1 MAEGLQ
7 EKCAVAGAVVDGDNA
22 AEIVRITLGE
32 TEHRGEDYSGIKAFS
47 HAGQLAVSEGAG
59 RASKVHTPT
68 SMRGLVGGLATG
80 HNRWATSGGSDIH
93 GQPIGPYGVA
103 HNGTLSNTRQLDAF
117 LRREGTRIDT
127 LNDSEKIA
135 AAISIF
141 ASQTS
146 LPDAVARTFP
156 MLEGAFSCVAMQKGK
171 KGRDEDD
178 TMVIWRDRNGIRPV
192 SVAKVGNG
200 FMAASETCVFDAV
213 GATYLRDVEPGEMVV
228 ATHNSLTSH
237 QLAPADPKFDMI
249 ELVYFM
255 RKDSLWRGQR
265 VGDIRQ
271 RFGANLAKEH
281 PISGENVRVVGVPE
295 SAVPFGLGY
304 VAAMKS
310 SLAGSLLVPPQYSQA
325 IIRSSKEKSRSFTQP
340 TPAERRQRVLDK
352 HGFQTDLIEGFDMVI
367 ADDSIVRDNTMP
379 IVVEEMRKHHPRSI
393 SVLIGSP
400 PIGFPNFQGI
410 AVPRQSELPASFLS
424 IEQIRKELDVDYL
437 GYLSLAGMV
446 AATGHPE
453 SDFDLSC
460 FNGVYPVDIDGRE
473 RDLVVPPWLLDN
485 ELSARAA

>member
-1 MAEGLQ
+1 MLRQMAEGLQ
-7 EKCAVAGAVVDGDNA
+7 EDCAVAGAVVDGKNA
-22 AEIVRITLGE
+22 AEFVRIALGE

-68 SMRGLVGGLATG
+68 TMRGMVGGLATG

-103 HNGTLSNTRQLDAF
+103 HNGTLSNTRRLDSF

-141 ASQTS
+141 ASQTN

-156 MLEGAFSCVAMQKGK
+156 MLEGAFSCVAMQKGR

-178 TMVIWRDRNGIRPV
+178 TMVIWRDHNGIRPV
-192 SVAKVGNG
+192 SVAKVDNG
-200 FMAASETCVFDAV
+200 FMAASETCAFDAV

-228 ATHNSLTSH
+228 ATSKGLSSY
-237 QLAPADPKFDMI
+237 QLAPADPKFDMF

-255 RKDSLWRGQR
+255 RKESIWRGQR

-281 PISGENVRVVGVPE
+281 PMSGENVRVIGVPE
-295 SAVPFGLGY
+295 SAVPLGLGY
-304 VAAMKS
+304 VAAMAS
-310 SLAGSLLVPPQYSQA
+310 SPVPPQYSQA
-325 IIRSSKEKSRSFTQP
+325 IIRSTKEKSRSFTQP

-352 HGFQTDLIEGFDMVI
+352 HGFQKGLIEGFDIVVE
-367 ADDSIVRDNTMP
+367 DDSSVRHATMP
-379 IVVEEMRKHHPRSI
+379 IIVDELRKCHPRSI
-393 SVLIGSP
+393 SVLFGSP
-400 PIGFPNFQGI
+400 PVGYPNFQGI
-410 AVPRQSELPASFLS
+410 AIPRQSELPASFLS

-437 GYLSLAGMV
+437 GFLSLAGMV

-473 RDLVVPPWLLDN
+473 RDFVVPPWLLDN
-485 ELSARAA
+485 VLSARAA